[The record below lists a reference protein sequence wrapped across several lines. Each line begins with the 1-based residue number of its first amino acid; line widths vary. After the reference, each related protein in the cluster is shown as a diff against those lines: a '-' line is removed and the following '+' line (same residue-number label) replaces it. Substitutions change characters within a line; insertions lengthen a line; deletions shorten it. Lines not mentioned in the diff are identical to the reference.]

1 MTDVWFYQLDHQ
13 PLDRALPGLLE
24 RTLERG
30 WRAVVQVGSTERAEA
45 LDALLWTYTEDSF
58 LPHGMSRDGFA
69 AEQPVYLTVADENPN
84 GATVRFLV
92 DGADCD
98 GLGAYAR
105 VVYMFDGR
113 DDDARATAREQW
125 KRARADGHAVTYW
138 QQDENGRWDKKA

>member
-1 MTDVWFYQLDHQ
+1 MTDVWFYQLEHQ

-30 WRAVVQVGSTERAEA
+30 WRAVVQAGSTERAEA
-45 LDALLWTYTEDSF
+45 LDALLWTYAEDSF

-69 AEQPVYLTVADENPN
+69 AEQPVFLTAADDNPN

-113 DDDARATAREQW
+113 DDEARARAREQW
-125 KRARADGHAVTYW
+125 KRAKAEGHAVTYW
-138 QQDENGRWDKKA
+138 QQDENGRWNKKA